1 MTMTTVGYGDITP
14 VTSLGKFIAIL
25 VAIMGIVVVAVLTG
39 AITSS
44 FFRRVSFQ
52 GSNELDKL
60 SQLNKLPVDPD
71 GNVKKRDVMKIFF
84 PSQGN

>member
-52 GSNELDKL
+52 ESNELDKL
-60 SQLNKLPVDPD
+60 SQLNKLPVDLD